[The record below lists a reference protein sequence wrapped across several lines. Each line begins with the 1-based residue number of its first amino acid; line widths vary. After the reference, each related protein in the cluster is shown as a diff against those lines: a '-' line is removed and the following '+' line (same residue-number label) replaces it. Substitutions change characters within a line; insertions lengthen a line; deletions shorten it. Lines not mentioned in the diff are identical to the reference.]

1 MTCPQMTRLRR
12 FLTHLFL
19 GLCLGTAHLCA
30 DGADDAFIRI
40 YNLIQQAEAHRETG
54 QWSSAREA
62 FTEARSG
69 LEVLRR
75 NYPTWNERVVAYRI
89 RYVSERLEALKA
101 TPEASGKPINSP
113 APPTVTASNA
123 PPAAALAPNGEVVAQ
138 FEQLNLQIQRLS
150 SDKELLEAKLR
161 EALSAQPAPV
171 DPREFQSAIER
182 ITALQT
188 TNKVLLASLE
198 QQQTERRNLVDK
210 VVADE
215 ARAAL
220 DEANKSLLEQKVAA
234 GRIEKQKQEIEAK
247 LKDLQSGPL
256 QTLQKENSTL
266 KQQVTELKSD
276 TERGKQVADLA
287 AKLTQLQIDLDESKK
302 RNSALTSEKAG
313 LERQLADLQARTSEE
328 SLAKIRQLEN
338 SLALAKANA
347 DRSLAQAELIAGT
360 LAKEKQTRT
369 DLELSNQALKTKVN
383 DLTRGAEQRADAV
396 KTLETALAAEKA
408 EREIVRAELA
418 ATERKLAAAT
428 SAATNTAAVDAN
440 VRATELA
447 TLRPRFE
454 DPSLLKEGVARE
466 AELKTALSTEREFR
480 ERLTREKA
488 ALEKRLASALKAGPT
503 PEAPVAT
510 QDNSKALAKMVT
522 RVRKLEEERDALQQR
537 LQKLTQTTQTRLATG
552 VAWRAVTAREQIE
565 EFHRRRR

>member
-1 MTCPQMTRLRR
+1 MTRLRR

-19 GLCLGTAHLCA
+19 GLCLGTAQLCA

-89 RYVSERLEALKA
+89 RYVSERLEALK
-101 TPEASGKPINSP
+101 TSPEAPGKPTSP
-113 APPTVTASNA
+113 PAVSALAASNA

-220 DEANKSLLEQKVAA
+220 DEANKNLLEQKVAA

-247 LKDLQSGPL
+247 LKDLQAGPL

-287 AKLTQLQIDLDESKK
+287 AKLTQIQIDLDESKK

-313 LERQLADLQARTSEE
+313 LERQLAELQARTSEE

-347 DRSLAQAELIAGT
+347 DRNSAQAELIAGT

-408 EREIVRAELA
+408 EREVVRAELA

-428 SAATNTAAVDAN
+428 AASTNTAAVDAS
-440 VRATELA
+440 VRSTELA
-447 TLRPRFE
+447 TLRTEVWKIRA
-454 DPSLLKEGVARE
+454 SLKEGASRE
-466 AELKTALSTEREFR
+466 AELRTALSTEREFR
-480 ERLTREKA
+480 ERLTREKT
-488 ALEKRLASALKAGPT
+488 ALEKRLTMALKAGPT
-503 PEAPVAT
+503 PEAPVAAKDT
-510 QDNSKALAKMVT
+510 SKALAKMET

-552 VAWRAVTAREQIE
+552 AVWRAVTAREQIE

>member
-1 MTCPQMTRLRR
+1 MTRLRR
-12 FLTHLFL
+12 FLTHLVL
-19 GLCLGTAHLCA
+19 GLSLGMAQLCA

-89 RYVSERLEALKA
+89 RYVSERLEALKTA
-101 TPEASGKPINSP
+101 AEASGKSTNQP
-113 APPTVTASNA
+113 AVSALAASSA

-220 DEANKSLLEQKVAA
+220 DEANKNLLEQKVAA

-247 LKDLQSGPL
+247 LKDLQAGPL

-287 AKLTQLQIDLDESKK
+287 AKLTQIQIDLDESKK

-313 LERQLADLQARTSEE
+313 LERQLAELQARTSEE

-347 DRSLAQAELIAGT
+347 DRNLAQAELIAGT

-369 DLELSNQALKTKVN
+369 DLELSNQALKTKIN

-408 EREIVRAELA
+408 EREVVRAELA

-428 SAATNTAAVDAN
+428 SASTNTAAVDAS
-440 VRATELA
+440 VRSTELA
-447 TLRPRFE
+447 TLRTEVWKIRA
-454 DPSLLKEGVARE
+454 SLKEGASRE
-466 AELKTALSTEREFR
+466 AELRTALSTEREFR
-480 ERLTREKA
+480 ERLAREKT
-488 ALEKRLASALKAGPT
+488 ALEKRLTMALKTSPT
-503 PEAPVAT
+503 PEAPVAAKDT
-510 QDNSKALAKMVT
+510 SKALAKMET

-552 VAWRAVTAREQIE
+552 AVWRAVTAREQSE

>member
-1 MTCPQMTRLRR
+1 MTRLRR
-12 FLTHLFL
+12 ILTHLFL
-19 GLCLGTAHLCA
+19 GLCIGAAQLCA

-62 FTEARSG
+62 FTEAQSG

-89 RYVSERLEALKA
+89 RYVGERLEALKK
-101 TPEASGKPINSP
+101 TPEAFNKPSTNP
-113 APPTVTASNA
+113 ATSAAVASNT
-123 PPAAALAPNGEVVAQ
+123 PPAVALAPNGEVVAQ
-138 FEQLNLQIQRLS
+138 FEQLNLEIQRLS
-150 SDKELLEAKLR
+150 GDKQLLEAKLR

-234 GRIEKQKQEIEAK
+234 GRIEKQKQEIETK
-247 LKDLQSGPL
+247 LKNLQAGPL

-287 AKLTQLQIDLDESKK
+287 AKLAQIQISLDESKK
-302 RNSALTSEKAG
+302 RNLTLTSEKTG
-313 LERQLADLQARTSEE
+313 LERQLAELQARTSEE
-328 SLAKIRQLEN
+328 SLSKIRQLEN

-347 DRSLAQAELIAGT
+347 EHSLAKAELIAGT

-369 DLELSNQALKTKVN
+369 DLELSNQALKTKIN

-408 EREIVRAELA
+408 EREAVRAELA
-418 ATERKLAAAT
+418 ATERKLASAT
-428 SAATNTAAVDAN
+428 NAATNTAAVNAS
-440 VRATELA
+440 VRSTELT
-447 TLRPRFE
+447 TLRSEVWKIRA
-454 DPSLLKEGVARE
+454 SLKEGASRE
-466 AELKTALSTEREFR
+466 AELRTALSTEREFR
-480 ERLTREKA
+480 ERLDREKA
-488 ALEKRLASALKAGPT
+488 ALEKRLTLALKAGPALET
-503 PEAPVAT
+503 PVTPVVVKDT
-510 QDNSKALAKMVT
+510 SKALAKMET

-537 LQKLTQTTQTRLATG
+537 LQKLTQTTQIRLSTGAT
-552 VAWRAVTAREQIE
+552 WRAVTAREQVE

>member
-1 MTCPQMTRLRR
+1 MTRLRR

-19 GLCLGTAHLCA
+19 GLCLGTAQLCA

-89 RYVSERLEALKA
+89 RYVSERLEALKTA
-101 TPEASGKPINSP
+101 PEAPGKPTSP
-113 APPTVTASNA
+113 PAVSALAASNA

-220 DEANKSLLEQKVAA
+220 DEANKNLLEQKVAA

-247 LKDLQSGPL
+247 LKDLQAGPL

-287 AKLTQLQIDLDESKK
+287 AKLTQIQIDLDESKK

-313 LERQLADLQARTSEE
+313 LERQLAELQARTSEE

-347 DRSLAQAELIAGT
+347 DRNLAQAELIAGT

-408 EREIVRAELA
+408 EREVVRAELA

-428 SAATNTAAVDAN
+428 AASTNTAAVDAS
-440 VRATELA
+440 VRSTELA
-447 TLRPRFE
+447 TLRTEVWKIRA
-454 DPSLLKEGVARE
+454 SLKEGASRE
-466 AELKTALSTEREFR
+466 AELRTALSTEREFR
-480 ERLTREKA
+480 ERLAREKT
-488 ALEKRLASALKAGPT
+488 ALEKRLTMALKAGPT
-503 PEAPVAT
+503 PEAPVAAKDT
-510 QDNSKALAKMVT
+510 SKALAKMET

-552 VAWRAVTAREQIE
+552 AVWRAVTAREQIE

>member
-1 MTCPQMTRLRR
+1 MNRLRK
-12 FLTHLFL
+12 LLGHLIVW
-19 GLCLGTAHLCA
+19 LCLGLGGVRA

-40 YNLIQQAEAHRETG
+40 YNLIQQADANRETG
-54 QWSSAREA
+54 QWSSARDA
-62 FTEARSG
+62 YTEAKSG

-89 RYVSERLEALKA
+89 RYVTERLETLK
-101 TPEASGKPINSP
+101 TKPEASEKPATAP
-113 APPTVTASNA
+113 ATGAPVSSNA
-123 PPAAALAPNGEVVAQ
+123 APATALAPNGEVVAQ

-182 ITALQT
+182 ISALQT

-220 DEANKSLLEQKVAA
+220 DEANKNLLEQKVAA

-247 LKDLQSGPL
+247 LKDLQAGPL

-287 AKLTQLQIDLDESKK
+287 AKLTQIQIDLDESKK
-302 RNSALTSEKAG
+302 RNSALISEKAG
-313 LERQLADLQARTSEE
+313 LERQLAELQARTSEE

-347 DRSLAQAELIAGT
+347 DRNLAQAELIAGT

-408 EREIVRAELA
+408 EREVVRTELA

-428 SAATNTAAVDAN
+428 AASTNTAAVDAS
-440 VRATELA
+440 VRSTELA
-447 TLRPRFE
+447 TLRTEVWKIRA
-454 DPSLLKEGVARE
+454 SLKEGASRE
-466 AELKTALSTEREFR
+466 AELRTALSTEREFR
-480 ERLTREKA
+480 ERLTREKT
-488 ALEKRLASALKAGPT
+488 ALEKRLTMALKAGPT
-503 PEAPVAT
+503 PEAPAAAKDT
-510 QDNSKALAKMVT
+510 SKALAKMET

-552 VAWRAVTAREQIE
+552 AVWRAVTAREQIE

>member
-1 MTCPQMTRLRR
+1 MTRLRR
-12 FLTHLFL
+12 FLTHLVL
-19 GLCLGTAHLCA
+19 GLSLGMAQLCA

-62 FTEARSG
+62 FTEAQSG

-89 RYVSERLEALKA
+89 RYVGERLEALKK
-101 TPEASGKPINSP
+101 TPEAFNKPSANP
-113 APPTVTASNA
+113 ATSAAVASNTPPTV
-123 PPAAALAPNGEVVAQ
+123 ALAPNGEVVAQ
-138 FEQLNLQIQRLS
+138 FEQLNLEIQRLS
-150 SDKELLEAKLR
+150 GDKQLLEAKLR

-234 GRIEKQKQEIEAK
+234 GRIEKQKQEIETK
-247 LKDLQSGPL
+247 LKSLQAGPL

-287 AKLTQLQIDLDESKK
+287 AKLAQIQISLDESKK
-302 RNSALTSEKAG
+302 RNSTLTSEKTG
-313 LERQLADLQARTSEE
+313 LERQLAELQARTSEE
-328 SLAKIRQLEN
+328 SLSKIRQLEN

-347 DRSLAQAELIAGT
+347 EHSLAKAELIAGT

-369 DLELSNQALKTKVN
+369 DLELSNQALKTKIN
-383 DLTRGAEQRADAV
+383 DHTRGAEQRADAV

-408 EREIVRAELA
+408 EREAVRAELA
-418 ATERKLAAAT
+418 ATERKLASAT
-428 SAATNTAAVDAN
+428 NAATNTAAVNAS
-440 VRATELA
+440 VRSTELT
-447 TLRPRFE
+447 TLRSEVWKIRA
-454 DPSLLKEGVARE
+454 SLKEGASRE
-466 AELKTALSTEREFR
+466 AELRTALSTEREFR
-480 ERLTREKA
+480 ERLDREKA
-488 ALEKRLASALKAGPT
+488 ALEKRLTLALKAGPAPET
-503 PEAPVAT
+503 PVVAKDT
-510 QDNSKALAKMVT
+510 SKALAKMET

-537 LQKLTQTTQTRLATG
+537 LQKLTQTTKHRLSTGAT
-552 VAWRAVTAREQIE
+552 WRAVTAREQVE

>member
-1 MTCPQMTRLRR
+1 MTRLRR

-19 GLCLGTAHLCA
+19 GLCLGTAQLCA

-89 RYVSERLEALKA
+89 RYVSERLEALKTA
-101 TPEASGKPINSP
+101 PEAPGKPTSP
-113 APPTVTASNA
+113 PAVSGLAASNA

-220 DEANKSLLEQKVAA
+220 DEANKNLLEQKVAA

-247 LKDLQSGPL
+247 LKDLQAGPL

-287 AKLTQLQIDLDESKK
+287 AKLTQIQIDLDESKK
-302 RNSALTSEKAG
+302 RNSALISEKAG
-313 LERQLADLQARTSEE
+313 LERQLAELQARTSEE

-347 DRSLAQAELIAGT
+347 DRNLAQAELIAGT

-408 EREIVRAELA
+408 EREVVRAELA

-428 SAATNTAAVDAN
+428 AASTNTAAVDAS
-440 VRATELA
+440 VRSTELA
-447 TLRPRFE
+447 TLRTEVWKIRA
-454 DPSLLKEGVARE
+454 SLKEGASRE
-466 AELKTALSTEREFR
+466 AELRTALSTEREFR
-480 ERLTREKA
+480 ERLTREKT
-488 ALEKRLASALKAGPT
+488 ALEKRLTMALKAGPT
-503 PEAPVAT
+503 QESPVAAKDT
-510 QDNSKALAKMVT
+510 SKALAKMET

-552 VAWRAVTAREQIE
+552 AVWRAVTAREQIE

>member
-1 MTCPQMTRLRR
+1 MAQ
-12 FLTHLFL
+12 
-19 GLCLGTAHLCA
+19 LCA

-89 RYVSERLEALKA
+89 RYVSERLEALKTA
-101 TPEASGKPINSP
+101 PEASGKSTNQP
-113 APPTVTASNA
+113 AVSALAASNA
-123 PPAAALAPNGEVVAQ
+123 PSAAALAPNGEVVAQ

-220 DEANKSLLEQKVAA
+220 DEANKNLLEQKVAA

-247 LKDLQSGPL
+247 LKDLQAGPL

-287 AKLTQLQIDLDESKK
+287 AKLTQIQIDLDESKK

-313 LERQLADLQARTSEE
+313 LERQLAELQARTSEE

-347 DRSLAQAELIAGT
+347 DRNLAQAELIAGT
-360 LAKEKQTRT
+360 LAKEKQSRT

-408 EREIVRAELA
+408 EREVVRAELA

-428 SAATNTAAVDAN
+428 SASTNTAAVDAS
-440 VRATELA
+440 VRSTELA
-447 TLRPRFE
+447 TLRTEVWKIRA
-454 DPSLLKEGVARE
+454 SLKERASRE
-466 AELKTALSTEREFR
+466 AELRTALSTEREFR
-480 ERLTREKA
+480 ERLAREKT
-488 ALEKRLASALKAGPT
+488 ALEKRLTMALKTSPSA
-503 PEAPVAT
+503 EAPVAAKDT
-510 QDNSKALAKMVT
+510 SKALAKMET

-552 VAWRAVTAREQIE
+552 AVWRAVTAREQSE

>member
-1 MTCPQMTRLRR
+1 MNRLRK
-12 FLTHLFL
+12 LLGHLIVW
-19 GLCLGTAHLCA
+19 LCLGLGGVRA

-40 YNLIQQAEAHRETG
+40 YNLIQQADANRETG
-54 QWSSAREA
+54 QWSSARDA
-62 FTEARSG
+62 YTEAKSG

-89 RYVSERLEALKA
+89 RYVTERLETLK
-101 TPEASGKPINSP
+101 TKPEASEKPATAP
-113 APPTVTASNA
+113 ATGAPVSSNA
-123 PPAAALAPNGEVVAQ
+123 APATALAPNGEVVAQ

-220 DEANKSLLEQKVAA
+220 DEANKNLLEQKVAA

-247 LKDLQSGPL
+247 LKDLQAGPL

-287 AKLTQLQIDLDESKK
+287 AKLTQIQIDLDESKK

-313 LERQLADLQARTSEE
+313 LERQLAELQARTSEE

-347 DRSLAQAELIAGT
+347 DRNLAQAELIAGT

-408 EREIVRAELA
+408 EREVVRAELA

-428 SAATNTAAVDAN
+428 AASTNTAAVDAS
-440 VRATELA
+440 VRSTELA
-447 TLRPRFE
+447 TLRTEVWKIRA
-454 DPSLLKEGVARE
+454 SLKEGASRE
-466 AELKTALSTEREFR
+466 AELRTALSTEREFR
-480 ERLTREKA
+480 ERLAREKT
-488 ALEKRLASALKAGPT
+488 ALEKRLTMALKAGPT
-503 PEAPVAT
+503 QESPVAAKDT
-510 QDNSKALAKMVT
+510 SKALAKMET

-552 VAWRAVTAREQIE
+552 AVWRAVTAREQIE

>member
-1 MTCPQMTRLRR
+1 MNRLRK
-12 FLTHLFL
+12 LLGHLIVW
-19 GLCLGTAHLCA
+19 LCLGLGGVRA

-40 YNLIQQAEAHRETG
+40 YNLIQQADANRETG
-54 QWSSAREA
+54 QWSSARDA
-62 FTEARSG
+62 YTEAKSG

-89 RYVSERLEALKA
+89 RYVTERLETLK
-101 TPEASGKPINSP
+101 TKPEASEKPATAP
-113 APPTVTASNA
+113 ATGAPVSSNA
-123 PPAAALAPNGEVVAQ
+123 APATALAPNGEVVAQ

-182 ITALQT
+182 ISALQT

-220 DEANKSLLEQKVAA
+220 DEANKNLLEQKVAA

-247 LKDLQSGPL
+247 LKDLQAGPL

-287 AKLTQLQIDLDESKK
+287 AKLTQIQIDLDESKK
-302 RNSALTSEKAG
+302 RNSALISEKAG
-313 LERQLADLQARTSEE
+313 LERQLAELQARTSEE

-347 DRSLAQAELIAGT
+347 DRNLAQAELIAGT

-408 EREIVRAELA
+408 EREVVRTELA

-428 SAATNTAAVDAN
+428 AASTNTAAVDAS
-440 VRATELA
+440 VRSTELA
-447 TLRPRFE
+447 TLRTEVWKIRA
-454 DPSLLKEGVARE
+454 SLKEGASRE
-466 AELKTALSTEREFR
+466 AELRTALSTEREFR
-480 ERLTREKA
+480 ERLAREKT
-488 ALEKRLASALKAGPT
+488 ALEKRLTMALKTSPSA
-503 PEAPVAT
+503 EAPVAAKDT
-510 QDNSKALAKMVT
+510 SKALAKMET

-552 VAWRAVTAREQIE
+552 AVWRAVTAREQSE

>member
-1 MTCPQMTRLRR
+1 MNRLRK
-12 FLTHLFL
+12 LLGHLIVW
-19 GLCLGTAHLCA
+19 LCLGLGGVRA

-40 YNLIQQAEAHRETG
+40 YNLIQQADANRETG
-54 QWSSAREA
+54 QWSSARDA
-62 FTEARSG
+62 YTEAKSG

-89 RYVSERLEALKA
+89 RYVTERLETLK
-101 TPEASGKPINSP
+101 TKPEASEKPATAP
-113 APPTVTASNA
+113 ATGAPVSSNA
-123 PPAAALAPNGEVVAQ
+123 APATALAPNGEVVAQ

-220 DEANKSLLEQKVAA
+220 DEANKNLLEQKVAA

-247 LKDLQSGPL
+247 LKDLQAGPL

-287 AKLTQLQIDLDESKK
+287 AKLTQIQIDLDESKK
-302 RNSALTSEKAG
+302 RNSALISEKAG
-313 LERQLADLQARTSEE
+313 LERQLAELQARTSEE

-347 DRSLAQAELIAGT
+347 DRNLAQAELIAGT

-408 EREIVRAELA
+408 EREVVRAELA

-428 SAATNTAAVDAN
+428 AASTNTAAVDAS
-440 VRATELA
+440 VRSTELA
-447 TLRPRFE
+447 TLRTEVWKIRA
-454 DPSLLKEGVARE
+454 SLKEGASRE
-466 AELKTALSTEREFR
+466 AELRTALSTEREFR
-480 ERLTREKA
+480 ERLAREKT
-488 ALEKRLASALKAGPT
+488 ALEKRLTMALKAGPT
-503 PEAPVAT
+503 QESPVAAKDT
-510 QDNSKALAKMVT
+510 SKALAKMET

-552 VAWRAVTAREQIE
+552 AVWRAVTAREQIE

>member
-1 MTCPQMTRLRR
+1 MNRLRK
-12 FLTHLFL
+12 LLGHLIVW
-19 GLCLGTAHLCA
+19 LCLGLGGVRA

-40 YNLIQQAEAHRETG
+40 YNLIQQADANRETG
-54 QWSSAREA
+54 QWSSARDA
-62 FTEARSG
+62 YTEAKSG

-89 RYVSERLEALKA
+89 RYVTERLETLK
-101 TPEASGKPINSP
+101 TKPEASEKPATAP
-113 APPTVTASNA
+113 ATGAPVSSNA
-123 PPAAALAPNGEVVAQ
+123 APATALAPNGEVVAQ

-182 ITALQT
+182 ISALQT

-220 DEANKSLLEQKVAA
+220 DEANKNLLEQKVAA

-247 LKDLQSGPL
+247 LKDLQAGPL

-287 AKLTQLQIDLDESKK
+287 AKLTQIQIDLDESKK
-302 RNSALTSEKAG
+302 RNSALISEKAG
-313 LERQLADLQARTSEE
+313 LERQLAELQARTSEE

-347 DRSLAQAELIAGT
+347 DRNLAQAELIAGT

-408 EREIVRAELA
+408 EREVVRAELA

-428 SAATNTAAVDAN
+428 AASTNTAAVDAS
-440 VRATELA
+440 VRSTELA
-447 TLRPRFE
+447 TLRTEVWKIRA
-454 DPSLLKEGVARE
+454 SLKEGASRE
-466 AELKTALSTEREFR
+466 AELRTALSTEREFR
-480 ERLTREKA
+480 ERLAREKT
-488 ALEKRLASALKAGPT
+488 ALEKRLTMALKAGPT
-503 PEAPVAT
+503 PEAPAAAKDT
-510 QDNSKALAKMVT
+510 SKALAKMET

-552 VAWRAVTAREQIE
+552 AVWRAVTAREQIE

>member
-1 MTCPQMTRLRR
+1 MNRLRK
-12 FLTHLFL
+12 LLGHLIVW
-19 GLCLGTAHLCA
+19 LCLGLGGVRA

-40 YNLIQQAEAHRETG
+40 YNLIQQADANRETG
-54 QWSSAREA
+54 QWSSARDA
-62 FTEARSG
+62 YTEAKSG

-89 RYVSERLEALKA
+89 RYVTERLETLK
-101 TPEASGKPINSP
+101 TKPEASEKPATAP
-113 APPTVTASNA
+113 ATGAPVSSNA
-123 PPAAALAPNGEVVAQ
+123 APATALAPNGEVVAQ

-220 DEANKSLLEQKVAA
+220 DEANKNLLEQKVAA

-247 LKDLQSGPL
+247 LKDLQAGPL

-287 AKLTQLQIDLDESKK
+287 AKLTQIQIDLDESKK

-313 LERQLADLQARTSEE
+313 LERQLAELQARTSEE

-347 DRSLAQAELIAGT
+347 DRNLAQAELIAGT

-408 EREIVRAELA
+408 EREVVRAELA

-428 SAATNTAAVDAN
+428 AASTNTAAVDAS
-440 VRATELA
+440 VRSTELA
-447 TLRPRFE
+447 TLRTEVWKIRA
-454 DPSLLKEGVARE
+454 SLKEGASRE
-466 AELKTALSTEREFR
+466 AELRTALSTEREFR
-480 ERLTREKA
+480 ERLAREKT
-488 ALEKRLASALKAGPT
+488 ALEKRLTMALKAGPT
-503 PEAPVAT
+503 PEAPAAAKDT
-510 QDNSKALAKMVT
+510 SKALAKMET

-552 VAWRAVTAREQIE
+552 AVWRAVTAREQIE

>member
-1 MTCPQMTRLRR
+1 MTRLRR
-12 FLTHLFL
+12 FLTHLVL
-19 GLCLGTAHLCA
+19 GLSLGMAQLCA

-89 RYVSERLEALKA
+89 RYVSERLEALKTA
-101 TPEASGKPINSP
+101 AEASGKSTNQP
-113 APPTVTASNA
+113 AVSALAASNA

-220 DEANKSLLEQKVAA
+220 DEANKNLLEQKVAA

-247 LKDLQSGPL
+247 LKDLQAGPL

-287 AKLTQLQIDLDESKK
+287 AKLTQIQIDLDESKK

-313 LERQLADLQARTSEE
+313 LERQLAELQARTSEE

-347 DRSLAQAELIAGT
+347 DRNLAQAELIAGT
-360 LAKEKQTRT
+360 LAKEKQSRT
-369 DLELSNQALKTKVN
+369 DLELSNQALKTKIN

-408 EREIVRAELA
+408 EREVVRAELA

-428 SAATNTAAVDAN
+428 SASTNTAAVDAS
-440 VRATELA
+440 VRSTELA
-447 TLRPRFE
+447 TLRTEVWKIRA
-454 DPSLLKEGVARE
+454 SLKERASRE
-466 AELKTALSTEREFR
+466 AELRTALSTEREFR
-480 ERLTREKA
+480 ERLAREKT
-488 ALEKRLASALKAGPT
+488 ALEKRLTMALKTSPT
-503 PEAPVAT
+503 PEAPVAAKDT
-510 QDNSKALAKMVT
+510 SKALAKMET

-552 VAWRAVTAREQIE
+552 AVWRAVTAREQSE

>member
-1 MTCPQMTRLRR
+1 MTRLRR
-12 FLTHLFL
+12 FLTHLVL
-19 GLCLGTAHLCA
+19 GLSLGMAQLCA

-89 RYVSERLEALKA
+89 RYVSERLEALKTA
-101 TPEASGKPINSP
+101 AEASGKSTNQP
-113 APPTVTASNA
+113 AVSALAASNA

-220 DEANKSLLEQKVAA
+220 DEANKNLLEQKVAA

-247 LKDLQSGPL
+247 LKDLQAGPL

-287 AKLTQLQIDLDESKK
+287 AKLTQIQIDLDESKK

-313 LERQLADLQARTSEE
+313 LERQLAELQARTSEE

-347 DRSLAQAELIAGT
+347 DRNLAQAELIAGT

-369 DLELSNQALKTKVN
+369 DLELSNQALKTKIN

-408 EREIVRAELA
+408 EREVVRAELA

-428 SAATNTAAVDAN
+428 SASTNTAAVDAS
-440 VRATELA
+440 VRSTELA
-447 TLRPRFE
+447 TLRTEVWKIRA
-454 DPSLLKEGVARE
+454 SLKEGASRE
-466 AELKTALSTEREFR
+466 AELRTALSTEREFR
-480 ERLTREKA
+480 ERLAREKT
-488 ALEKRLASALKAGPT
+488 ALEKRLTMALKTSPSA
-503 PEAPVAT
+503 EAPVAAKDT
-510 QDNSKALAKMVT
+510 SKALAKMET

-552 VAWRAVTAREQIE
+552 AVWRAVTAREQSE

>member
-1 MTCPQMTRLRR
+1 MAQ
-12 FLTHLFL
+12 
-19 GLCLGTAHLCA
+19 LCA

-89 RYVSERLEALKA
+89 RYVSERLEALKTA
-101 TPEASGKPINSP
+101 AEASGKSTNQP
-113 APPTVTASNA
+113 AVSALAASNA

-220 DEANKSLLEQKVAA
+220 DEANKNLLEQKVAA

-247 LKDLQSGPL
+247 LKDLQAGPL

-302 RNSALTSEKAG
+302 RTSALTSEKAG
-313 LERQLADLQARTSEE
+313 LERQLAELQARTSEE

-347 DRSLAQAELIAGT
+347 DRNLAQAELIAGT

-369 DLELSNQALKTKVN
+369 DLELSNQALKTKIN

-408 EREIVRAELA
+408 EREVVRAELA

-428 SAATNTAAVDAN
+428 SASTNTAAVDAS
-440 VRATELA
+440 VRSTELA
-447 TLRPRFE
+447 TLRTEVWKIRA
-454 DPSLLKEGVARE
+454 SLKEGASRE
-466 AELKTALSTEREFR
+466 AELRTALSTEREFR
-480 ERLTREKA
+480 ERLAREKT
-488 ALEKRLASALKAGPT
+488 ALEKRLTMALKTSPT
-503 PEAPVAT
+503 PEAPVAAKDT
-510 QDNSKALAKMVT
+510 SKALAKMET

-552 VAWRAVTAREQIE
+552 AVWRAVTAREQSE

>member
-1 MTCPQMTRLRR
+1 
-12 FLTHLFL
+12 
-19 GLCLGTAHLCA
+19 
-30 DGADDAFIRI
+30 
-40 YNLIQQAEAHRETG
+40 
-54 QWSSAREA
+54 
-62 FTEARSG
+62 
-69 LEVLRR
+69 VLRR

-89 RYVSERLEALKA
+89 RYVSERLEALKTA
-101 TPEASGKPINSP
+101 AEASGKSTNQP
-113 APPTVTASNA
+113 AVSALAASNA

-220 DEANKSLLEQKVAA
+220 DEANKNLLEQKVAA

-247 LKDLQSGPL
+247 LKDLQAGPL

-287 AKLTQLQIDLDESKK
+287 AKLTQIQIDLDESKK

-313 LERQLADLQARTSEE
+313 LERQLAELQARTSEE

-347 DRSLAQAELIAGT
+347 DRNLAQAELIAGT

-369 DLELSNQALKTKVN
+369 DLELSNQALKTKIN

-408 EREIVRAELA
+408 EREVVRAELA

-428 SAATNTAAVDAN
+428 SASTNTAAVDAS
-440 VRATELA
+440 VRSTELA
-447 TLRPRFE
+447 TLRTEVWKIRA
-454 DPSLLKEGVARE
+454 SLKEGASRE
-466 AELKTALSTEREFR
+466 AELRTALSTEREFR
-480 ERLTREKA
+480 ERLAREKT
-488 ALEKRLASALKAGPT
+488 ALEKRLTMALKTSPT
-503 PEAPVAT
+503 PEAPVAAKDT
-510 QDNSKALAKMVT
+510 SKALAKMET

-552 VAWRAVTAREQIE
+552 AVWRAVTAREQSE

>member
-1 MTCPQMTRLRR
+1 MNRLRK
-12 FLTHLFL
+12 LLGHLIVW
-19 GLCLGTAHLCA
+19 LCLGLGGVRA

-40 YNLIQQAEAHRETG
+40 YNLIQQADANRETG
-54 QWSSAREA
+54 QWSSARDA
-62 FTEARSG
+62 YTEAKSG

-89 RYVSERLEALKA
+89 RYVTERLETLK
-101 TPEASGKPINSP
+101 TKPEASEKPATAP
-113 APPTVTASNA
+113 ATGAPVSSNA
-123 PPAAALAPNGEVVAQ
+123 APATALAPNGEVVAQ

-182 ITALQT
+182 ISALQT

-220 DEANKSLLEQKVAA
+220 DEANKNLLEQKVAA

-247 LKDLQSGPL
+247 LKDLQAGPL

-287 AKLTQLQIDLDESKK
+287 AKLTQIQIDLDESKK
-302 RNSALTSEKAG
+302 RNSALISEKAG
-313 LERQLADLQARTSEE
+313 LERQLAELQARTSEE

-347 DRSLAQAELIAGT
+347 DRNLAQAELIAGT

-408 EREIVRAELA
+408 EREVVRAELA

-428 SAATNTAAVDAN
+428 AASTNTAAVDAS
-440 VRATELA
+440 VRSTELA
-447 TLRPRFE
+447 TLRTEVWKIRA
-454 DPSLLKEGVARE
+454 SLKEGASRE
-466 AELKTALSTEREFR
+466 AELRTALSTEREFR
-480 ERLTREKA
+480 ERLAREKT
-488 ALEKRLASALKAGPT
+488 ALEKRLTMALKAGPT
-503 PEAPVAT
+503 QESPVAAKDT
-510 QDNSKALAKMVT
+510 SKALAKMET

-552 VAWRAVTAREQIE
+552 AVWRAVTAREQIE

>member
-1 MTCPQMTRLRR
+1 MNRLRK
-12 FLTHLFL
+12 LLGHLIVW
-19 GLCLGTAHLCA
+19 LCLGLGGVRA

-40 YNLIQQAEAHRETG
+40 YNLIQQADANRETG
-54 QWSSAREA
+54 QWSSARDA
-62 FTEARSG
+62 YTEAKSG

-89 RYVSERLEALKA
+89 RYVTERLETLK
-101 TPEASGKPINSP
+101 TKPEASEKPATAP
-113 APPTVTASNA
+113 ATGAPVSSNA
-123 PPAAALAPNGEVVAQ
+123 APATALAPNGEVVAQ

-220 DEANKSLLEQKVAA
+220 DEANKNLLEQKVAA

-247 LKDLQSGPL
+247 LKDLQAGPL

-287 AKLTQLQIDLDESKK
+287 AKLTQIQIDLDESKK

-313 LERQLADLQARTSEE
+313 LERQLAELQARTSEE

-347 DRSLAQAELIAGT
+347 DRNLAQAELIAGT

-408 EREIVRAELA
+408 EREVVRAELA

-428 SAATNTAAVDAN
+428 AASTNTAAVDAS
-440 VRATELA
+440 VRSTELA
-447 TLRPRFE
+447 TLRTEVWKIRA
-454 DPSLLKEGVARE
+454 SLKEGASRE
-466 AELKTALSTEREFR
+466 AELRTALSTEREFR
-480 ERLTREKA
+480 ERLAREKT
-488 ALEKRLASALKAGPT
+488 ALEKRLTMALKAGPT
-503 PEAPVAT
+503 PEAPAAAKDT
-510 QDNSKALAKMVT
+510 SKALAKMET

-552 VAWRAVTAREQIE
+552 ATWRAVTAREQIE

>member
-1 MTCPQMTRLRR
+1 MNRLRK
-12 FLTHLFL
+12 LLGHLIVW
-19 GLCLGTAHLCA
+19 LCLGLGGVRA

-40 YNLIQQAEAHRETG
+40 YNLIQQADANRETG
-54 QWSSAREA
+54 QWSSARDA
-62 FTEARSG
+62 YTEAKSG

-89 RYVSERLEALKA
+89 RYVTERLETLK
-101 TPEASGKPINSP
+101 TKPEASEKPATAP
-113 APPTVTASNA
+113 ATGAPVSSNA
-123 PPAAALAPNGEVVAQ
+123 APATALAPNGEVVAQ

-220 DEANKSLLEQKVAA
+220 DEANKNLLEQKVAA

-247 LKDLQSGPL
+247 LKDLQAGPL

-287 AKLTQLQIDLDESKK
+287 AKLTQIQIDLDESKK

-313 LERQLADLQARTSEE
+313 LERQLAELQARTSEE

-347 DRSLAQAELIAGT
+347 DRNLAQAELIAGT

-408 EREIVRAELA
+408 EREVVRAELA

-428 SAATNTAAVDAN
+428 AASTNTAAVDAS
-440 VRATELA
+440 VRSTELA
-447 TLRPRFE
+447 TLRTEVWKIRA
-454 DPSLLKEGVARE
+454 SLKEGASRE
-466 AELKTALSTEREFR
+466 AELRTALSTEREFR
-480 ERLTREKA
+480 ERLAREKT
-488 ALEKRLASALKAGPT
+488 ALEKRLTMALKAGPT
-503 PEAPVAT
+503 PEAPVAAKDT
-510 QDNSKALAKMVT
+510 SKALAKMET

-552 VAWRAVTAREQIE
+552 AVWRAVTAREQIE

>member
-1 MTCPQMTRLRR
+1 MTRLRR

-19 GLCLGTAHLCA
+19 GLCLGTAQLCA

-89 RYVSERLEALKA
+89 RYVSERLEALKTA
-101 TPEASGKPINSP
+101 PEAPGKPTSP
-113 APPTVTASNA
+113 PAVSGLAASNA

-220 DEANKSLLEQKVAA
+220 DEANKNLLEQKVAA

-247 LKDLQSGPL
+247 LKDLQAGPL

-287 AKLTQLQIDLDESKK
+287 AKLTQIQIDLDESKK

-313 LERQLADLQARTSEE
+313 LERQLAELQARTSEE

-347 DRSLAQAELIAGT
+347 DRNLAQAELIAGT

-408 EREIVRAELA
+408 EREVVRAELA

-428 SAATNTAAVDAN
+428 AASTNTAAVDAI
-440 VRATELA
+440 VRSTELA
-447 TLRPRFE
+447 TLRTEVWKIRA
-454 DPSLLKEGVARE
+454 SLKEGASRE
-466 AELKTALSTEREFR
+466 AELRTALSTEREFR
-480 ERLTREKA
+480 ERLAREKT
-488 ALEKRLASALKAGPT
+488 ALEKRLTMALKAGPT
-503 PEAPVAT
+503 QESPVAAKDT
-510 QDNSKALAKMVT
+510 SKALAKMET

-552 VAWRAVTAREQIE
+552 AVWRAVTAREQIE

>member
-1 MTCPQMTRLRR
+1 MTRLRR
-12 FLTHLFL
+12 FLTHLVL
-19 GLCLGTAHLCA
+19 GLSLGMAQLCA

-89 RYVSERLEALKA
+89 RYVSERLEALKTA
-101 TPEASGKPINSP
+101 AEASGKSTNQP
-113 APPTVTASNA
+113 AVSALAASNA

-220 DEANKSLLEQKVAA
+220 DEANKNLLEQKVAA

-247 LKDLQSGPL
+247 LKDLQAGPL

-287 AKLTQLQIDLDESKK
+287 AKLTQIQIDLDESKK

-313 LERQLADLQARTSEE
+313 LERQLAELQARTSEE

-347 DRSLAQAELIAGT
+347 DRNLAQAELIAGT

-369 DLELSNQALKTKVN
+369 DLELSNQALKTKIN

-408 EREIVRAELA
+408 EREVVRAELA

-428 SAATNTAAVDAN
+428 SASTNTAAVDAS
-440 VRATELA
+440 VRSTELA
-447 TLRPRFE
+447 TLRTEVWKIRA
-454 DPSLLKEGVARE
+454 SLKEGASRE
-466 AELKTALSTEREFR
+466 AELRTALSTEREFR
-480 ERLTREKA
+480 ERLAREKT
-488 ALEKRLASALKAGPT
+488 ALEKRLTMALKAGPT
-503 PEAPVAT
+503 PEAPVAAKDT
-510 QDNSKALAKMVT
+510 SKALAKMET

-552 VAWRAVTAREQIE
+552 AVWRAVTAREQSE

>member
-1 MTCPQMTRLRR
+1 MAQ
-12 FLTHLFL
+12 
-19 GLCLGTAHLCA
+19 LCA

-89 RYVSERLEALKA
+89 RYVSERLEALKTA
-101 TPEASGKPINSP
+101 AEASGKSTNQP
-113 APPTVTASNA
+113 AVSALAASNA

-220 DEANKSLLEQKVAA
+220 DEANKNLLEQKVAA

-247 LKDLQSGPL
+247 LKDLQAGPL

-287 AKLTQLQIDLDESKK
+287 AKLTQIQIDLDESKK

-313 LERQLADLQARTSEE
+313 LERQLAELQARTSEE

-347 DRSLAQAELIAGT
+347 DRNLAQAELIAGT

-369 DLELSNQALKTKVN
+369 DLELSNQALKTKIN

-408 EREIVRAELA
+408 EREVVRAELA

-428 SAATNTAAVDAN
+428 SASTNTAAVDAS
-440 VRATELA
+440 VRSTELA
-447 TLRPRFE
+447 TLRTEVWKIRA
-454 DPSLLKEGVARE
+454 SLKEGASRE
-466 AELKTALSTEREFR
+466 AELRTALSTEREFR
-480 ERLTREKA
+480 ERLAREKT
-488 ALEKRLASALKAGPT
+488 ALEKRLTMALKTSPSA
-503 PEAPVAT
+503 EAPVAAKDT
-510 QDNSKALAKMVT
+510 SKALAKMET

-552 VAWRAVTAREQIE
+552 AVWRAVTAREQSE

>member
-1 MTCPQMTRLRR
+1 MTRLRR

-19 GLCLGTAHLCA
+19 GLCLGTAQLCA

-89 RYVSERLEALKA
+89 RYVSERLEALKTA
-101 TPEASGKPINSP
+101 PEAPGKPTSP
-113 APPTVTASNA
+113 PAVSALAASNA

-220 DEANKSLLEQKVAA
+220 DEANKNLLEQKVAA

-247 LKDLQSGPL
+247 LKDLQAGPL

-287 AKLTQLQIDLDESKK
+287 AKLTQIQIDLDESKK
-302 RNSALTSEKAG
+302 RNSALISEKAG
-313 LERQLADLQARTSEE
+313 LERQLAELQARTSEE

-347 DRSLAQAELIAGT
+347 DRNLAQAELIAGT

-408 EREIVRAELA
+408 EREVVRAELA

-428 SAATNTAAVDAN
+428 AASTNTAAVDAS
-440 VRATELA
+440 VRSTELA
-447 TLRPRFE
+447 TLRTEVWKIRA
-454 DPSLLKEGVARE
+454 SLKEGASRE
-466 AELKTALSTEREFR
+466 AELRTALSTEREFR
-480 ERLTREKA
+480 ERLAREKT
-488 ALEKRLASALKAGPT
+488 ALEKRLTMALKAGPT
-503 PEAPVAT
+503 PEAPVAAKDT
-510 QDNSKALAKMVT
+510 SKALAKMET

-552 VAWRAVTAREQIE
+552 AVWRAVTAREQIE

>member
-1 MTCPQMTRLRR
+1 MTRLRR

-19 GLCLGTAHLCA
+19 GLCLGTAQLCA

-89 RYVSERLEALKA
+89 RYVSERLEALK
-101 TPEASGKPINSP
+101 TSPEAPGKPTSP
-113 APPTVTASNA
+113 PAVSALAASNA

-220 DEANKSLLEQKVAA
+220 DEANKNLLEQKVAA

-247 LKDLQSGPL
+247 LKDLQAGPL

-287 AKLTQLQIDLDESKK
+287 AKLTQIQIDLDESKK

-313 LERQLADLQARTSEE
+313 LERQLAELQARTSEE

-347 DRSLAQAELIAGT
+347 DRNLAQAELIAGT

-408 EREIVRAELA
+408 EREVVRAELA

-428 SAATNTAAVDAN
+428 AASTNTAAVDAS
-440 VRATELA
+440 VRSTELA
-447 TLRPRFE
+447 TLRTEVWKIRA
-454 DPSLLKEGVARE
+454 SLKEGASRE
-466 AELKTALSTEREFR
+466 AELRTALSTEREFR
-480 ERLTREKA
+480 ERLAREKT
-488 ALEKRLASALKAGPT
+488 ALEKRLTMALKAGPT
-503 PEAPVAT
+503 PEAPVAAKDT
-510 QDNSKALAKMVT
+510 SKALAKMET

-552 VAWRAVTAREQIE
+552 AVWRAVTAREQIE

>member
-1 MTCPQMTRLRR
+1 MAQ
-12 FLTHLFL
+12 
-19 GLCLGTAHLCA
+19 LCA

-89 RYVSERLEALKA
+89 RYVSERLEALKTA
-101 TPEASGKPINSP
+101 AEASGKSTNQP
-113 APPTVTASNA
+113 AVSALAASNA

-220 DEANKSLLEQKVAA
+220 DEANKNLLEQKVAA

-247 LKDLQSGPL
+247 LKDLQAGPL

-287 AKLTQLQIDLDESKK
+287 AKLTQIQIDLDESKK

-313 LERQLADLQARTSEE
+313 LERQLAELQARTSEE

-347 DRSLAQAELIAGT
+347 DRNLAQAELIAGT

-369 DLELSNQALKTKVN
+369 DLELSNQALKTKIN

-408 EREIVRAELA
+408 EREVVRAELA

-428 SAATNTAAVDAN
+428 SASTNTAAVDAS
-440 VRATELA
+440 VRSTELA
-447 TLRPRFE
+447 TLRTEVWKIRA
-454 DPSLLKEGVARE
+454 SLKEGASRE
-466 AELKTALSTEREFR
+466 AELRTALSTEREFR
-480 ERLTREKA
+480 ERLAREKT
-488 ALEKRLASALKAGPT
+488 ALEKRLTMALKTSPT
-503 PEAPVAT
+503 PEAPVAAKDT
-510 QDNSKALAKMVT
+510 SKALAKMET

-552 VAWRAVTAREQIE
+552 AVWRAVTAREQSE

>member
-1 MTCPQMTRLRR
+1 MTRLRR

-19 GLCLGTAHLCA
+19 GLCLGTAQLCA

-89 RYVSERLEALKA
+89 RYVSERLEALKTA
-101 TPEASGKPINSP
+101 PEAPGKPTSP
-113 APPTVTASNA
+113 PAVSGLAASNA

-220 DEANKSLLEQKVAA
+220 DEANKNLLEQKVAA

-247 LKDLQSGPL
+247 LKDLQAGPL

-287 AKLTQLQIDLDESKK
+287 AKLTQIQIDLDESKK

-313 LERQLADLQARTSEE
+313 LERQLAELQARTSEE

-347 DRSLAQAELIAGT
+347 DRNLAQAELIAGT

-408 EREIVRAELA
+408 EREVVRAELA

-428 SAATNTAAVDAN
+428 AASTNTAAVDAS
-440 VRATELA
+440 VRSTELA
-447 TLRPRFE
+447 TLRTEVWKIRA
-454 DPSLLKEGVARE
+454 SLKEGASRE
-466 AELKTALSTEREFR
+466 AELRTALSTEREFR
-480 ERLTREKA
+480 ERLAREKT
-488 ALEKRLASALKAGPT
+488 ALEKRLTMALKAGPT
-503 PEAPVAT
+503 QESPVAAKDT
-510 QDNSKALAKMVT
+510 SKALAKMET

-552 VAWRAVTAREQIE
+552 AVWRAVTAREQIE

>member
-1 MTCPQMTRLRR
+1 MTRLRR

-19 GLCLGTAHLCA
+19 GLCLGTAQLCA

-89 RYVSERLEALKA
+89 RYVSERLEALK
-101 TPEASGKPINSP
+101 TSPEAPGKPTSP
-113 APPTVTASNA
+113 PAVSALAASNA

-220 DEANKSLLEQKVAA
+220 DEANKNLLEQKVAA

-247 LKDLQSGPL
+247 LKDLQAGPL

-287 AKLTQLQIDLDESKK
+287 AKLTQIQIDLDESKK

-313 LERQLADLQARTSEE
+313 LERQLAELQARTSEE

-347 DRSLAQAELIAGT
+347 DRNLAQAELIAGT

-408 EREIVRAELA
+408 EREVVRAELA

-428 SAATNTAAVDAN
+428 AASTNTAAVDAS
-440 VRATELA
+440 VRSTELA
-447 TLRPRFE
+447 TLRTEVWKIRA
-454 DPSLLKEGVARE
+454 SLKEGASRE
-466 AELKTALSTEREFR
+466 AELRTALSTEREFR
-480 ERLTREKA
+480 ERLAREKT
-488 ALEKRLASALKAGPT
+488 ALEKRLTMALKAGPT
-503 PEAPVAT
+503 PEAPVAAKDT
-510 QDNSKALAKMVT
+510 SKALAKMET

-552 VAWRAVTAREQIE
+552 AVWRAVTAREQSE

>member
-1 MTCPQMTRLRR
+1 MTRLRR

-347 DRSLAQAELIAGT
+347 DRSLAQAELLAGT

-447 TLRPRFE
+447 TLRTEVWKIRA
-454 DPSLLKEGVARE
+454 SLKEGVARE

>member
-1 MTCPQMTRLRR
+1 MAQ
-12 FLTHLFL
+12 
-19 GLCLGTAHLCA
+19 LCA

-89 RYVSERLEALKA
+89 RYVSERLEALKTA
-101 TPEASGKPINSP
+101 PEASGKSTNQP
-113 APPTVTASNA
+113 AVSALAASNA
-123 PPAAALAPNGEVVAQ
+123 PPAAARAPNGEVVAQ

-220 DEANKSLLEQKVAA
+220 DEANKNLLEQKVAA

-247 LKDLQSGPL
+247 LKDLQAGPL

-287 AKLTQLQIDLDESKK
+287 AKLTQIQIDLDESKK
-302 RNSALTSEKAG
+302 RNSALISEKAG
-313 LERQLADLQARTSEE
+313 LERQLAELQARTSEE

-347 DRSLAQAELIAGT
+347 DRNLAQAELIAGT

-408 EREIVRAELA
+408 EREVVRTELA

-428 SAATNTAAVDAN
+428 AASTNTAAVDAS
-440 VRATELA
+440 VRSTELA
-447 TLRPRFE
+447 TLRTEVWKIRA
-454 DPSLLKEGVARE
+454 SLKEGASRE
-466 AELKTALSTEREFR
+466 AELRTALSTEREFR
-480 ERLTREKA
+480 ERLAREKT
-488 ALEKRLASALKAGPT
+488 ALEKRLTMALKAGPT
-503 PEAPVAT
+503 QESPVAAKDT
-510 QDNSKALAKMVT
+510 SKALAKMET

-552 VAWRAVTAREQIE
+552 AVWRAVTAREQIE